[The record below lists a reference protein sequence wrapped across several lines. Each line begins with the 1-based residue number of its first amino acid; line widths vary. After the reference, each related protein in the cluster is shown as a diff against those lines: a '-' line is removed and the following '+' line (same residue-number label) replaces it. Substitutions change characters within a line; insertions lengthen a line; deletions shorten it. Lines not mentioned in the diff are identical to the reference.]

1 MTTTMEQ
8 PTINVIR
15 STMPKLGRKCRQC
28 GVTLLEVLIAVVVLS
43 IGLLGMAA
51 LQSSA
56 ISLNHSAYLRTQA
69 INLSYDM
76 SDRLRVNRIAALQG
90 EYDHEMGKAPPSG
103 DTVAKQDLREW
114 LKALEVTLPSGKG
127 AIQRN
132 GNIFTITVRWDDSRG
147 AEDPEEFVMVT
158 QL

>member
-1 MTTTMEQ
+1 MS
-8 PTINVIR
+8 VIR
-15 STMPKLGRKCRQC
+15 STMPKLGHNHRQR

-76 SDRLRVNRIAALQG
+76 SDRLRANRAAALQG
-90 EYDHEMGKAPPSG
+90 EYDHGMGSAPPSG
-103 DTVAKQDLREW
+103 GTVAKQDLREW
-114 LKALEVTLPSGKG
+114 LNALEITLPSGTG

-132 GNIFTITVRWDDSRG
+132 GDTFTITVRWDDSRG

-158 QL
+158 EL